1 MKLAEYGDTR
11 RLLRGRMVSCA
22 PVGNRR
28 RAAIGKGRQAGY
40 QPAAGCQRDDTVQT
54 MKVYFGF
61 TVAGDRSALEMA
73 RRTVALLEEMGHE
86 VLTRHLVRDDAA
98 QLDRAITP
106 RMVFER
112 DMNWLRQ
119 CDIFIGEVSGS
130 SFGIGFEAGYLL
142 GGSARQALLFYR
154 REVESRISLLITGNT
169 HPNCTL
175 APYSEFAQIEDQL
188 RRTMA

>member
-1 MKLAEYGDTR
+1 MENILVKLLEIRIKVKNG
-11 RLLRGRMVSCA
+11 CH
-22 PVGNRR
+22 
-28 RAAIGKGRQAGY
+28 
-40 QPAAGCQRDDTVQT
+40 PAAADSRGDTVQT

-61 TVAGDRSALEMA
+61 TVAGDRSALDMA

-106 RMVFER
+106 QMVFER

-142 GGSARQALLFYR
+142 GGSARPALLFYR

-169 HPNCTL
+169 HPNCTVT
-175 APYSEFAQIEDQL
+175 AYSEFGAIEEQL
-188 RRTMA
+188 RRRMA